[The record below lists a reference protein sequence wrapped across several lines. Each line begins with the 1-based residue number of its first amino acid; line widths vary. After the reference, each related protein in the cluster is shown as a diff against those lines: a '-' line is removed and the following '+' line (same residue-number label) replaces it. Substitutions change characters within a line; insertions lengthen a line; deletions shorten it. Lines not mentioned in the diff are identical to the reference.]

1 MVEMCYLVLKFKR
14 SKVIDVGEE
23 KKEEPVTSQVIKT
36 EFNNKDRIQLKLCVL
51 LSVGHL

>member
-1 MVEMCYLVLKFKR
+1 MVEMGYLVLKFKR

-36 EFNNKDRIQLKLCVL
+36 ELKLCVL
-51 LSVGHL
+51 LSLGHL